1 MQQVTQ
7 EYLAGIKEGR
17 EILETYGIETITI
30 QERIDNIKSTL
41 KGFSKDS
48 PVGQMLLGELDF
60 WKLQQ
65 KKTKAEPYKAWGYC
79 IA

>member
-17 EILETYGIETITI
+17 EILKTYGIETITI
-30 QERIDNIKSTL
+30 QERIDNLKSTL
-41 KGFSKDS
+41 KGFSKAS

-65 KKTKAEPYKAWGYC
+65 KKTKA
-79 IA
+79 

>member
-17 EILETYGIETITI
+17 EILKTYGIEKITI
-30 QERIDNIKSTL
+30 QERIDNLKSTL
-41 KGFSKDS
+41 KGFGKVS

-60 WKLQQ
+60 WKHQQ
-65 KKTKAEPYKAWGYC
+65 KKTKA
-79 IA
+79 

>member
-17 EILETYGIETITI
+17 EILKTYGIETITI
-30 QERIDNIKSTL
+30 QEHIDNLKSTL
-41 KGFSKDS
+41 KGFSKAS

-65 KKTKAEPYKAWGYC
+65 KKTKA
-79 IA
+79 